1 MNLQQFQSLT
11 SQPNVQA
18 LLSQIP
24 PPLQGTISSFMN
36 NPIRSLQTIAAMSR
50 MMSMASSMT
59 SLFSGGGLGAMGR
72 LPGMGMSREENG
84 IGMRTIRS
92 GMGTLGN
99 GMETLGSGMG
109 TLGSGMGMLGNGMG
123 KSSLNGLNQV
133 NGATNGEFNGKMTD
147 DQPPTTSG
155 RFISALSGRTKRQV
169 DSEPDVQEAS
179 AETPDGTFDT
189 MFPGVESTEEH
200 IKPGHK
206 CRPGVGRK

>member
-24 PPLQGTISSFMN
+24 PPFQGTISSFMN
-36 NPIRSLQTIAAMSR
+36 NPIRSLQTMAAMSR

-84 IGMRTIRS
+84 S
-92 GMGTLGN
+92 GMGTTGS
-99 GMETLGSGMG
+99 GMGTLGSGMG
-109 TLGSGMGMLGNGMG
+109 TLGSGMGM
-123 KSSLNGLNQV
+123 SSLNGFNQV
-133 NGATNGEFNGKMTD
+133 NGATNGGFNGQMTD
-147 DQPPTTSG
+147 GQSVMTGGNFMST
-155 RFISALSGRTKRQV
+155 LSGRTKRQV
-169 DSEPDVQEAS
+169 DLEPNVQGAS
-179 AETPDGTFDT
+179 AEIPNGTFDT

-206 CRPGVGRK
+206 CRPSVGRK

>member
-1 MNLQQFQSLT
+1 
-11 SQPNVQA
+11 
-18 LLSQIP
+18 
-24 PPLQGTISSFMN
+24 
-36 NPIRSLQTIAAMSR
+36 
-50 MMSMASSMT
+50 MSMASSMT

-84 IGMRTIRS
+84 IGMRTIGS

-99 GMETLGSGMG
+99 GMGTLGSGMG
-109 TLGSGMGMLGNGMG
+109 TLGSGMGMLGSGMGMLGNGMG

-179 AETPDGTFDT
+179 AETPDDTLDT